1 MLFSWRRSTRAG
13 DPPVPRHGIGILRA
27 GDATSG
33 AAAEAALAPVWI
45 FLPRRSHQ
53 VTEPASAPPNRT
65 QETNAGCRRGQPGDL
80 FFSFFASLRSSG
92 IKGVKPRYAMGTI
105 DHTRSDLGSV
115 GDKAGKAGGWRGGVL
130 GVHRDFPGARG
141 VR

>member
-33 AAAEAALAPVWI
+33 AAAEAAHAPVWI

-53 VTEPASAPPNRT
+53 VTEPASAPSNRT
-65 QETNAGCRRGQPGDL
+65 QETNAGCRGQPGDL
-80 FFSFFASLRSSG
+80 FFVFC
-92 IKGVKPRYAMGTI
+92 KQGVKPRYAMGTI
-105 DHTRSDLGSV
+105 DYTRSDLGSV
-115 GDKAGKAGGWRGGVL
+115 GDKAGKAGGWRRGVL